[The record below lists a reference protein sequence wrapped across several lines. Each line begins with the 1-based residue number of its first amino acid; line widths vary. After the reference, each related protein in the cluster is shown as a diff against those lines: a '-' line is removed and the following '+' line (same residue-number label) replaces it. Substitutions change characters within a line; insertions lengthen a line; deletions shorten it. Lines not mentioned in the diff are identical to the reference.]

1 MTGYVTNAAGTVY
14 ALPNLIAYQVLR
26 CGGEDGCD
34 SFFCVFPAEAAD
46 TAVLDGALRFHAEH
60 EGKRVFTGVVDEV
73 SITLDSRGRLGRID
87 GRGMLARLLDNQT
100 RSADYDSA
108 QLSDILRDYV
118 TPYGITAITAPLP
131 AVDHFSV
138 DTGDTCRQAVWGYV
152 RHAGGEA
159 PRFDAQGRLL
169 IGQPGGSFTLTE
181 AAAPTAVRYTRT
193 RYGVLSQV
201 VEVRAG
207 SGFDVSVTD
216 NSHFTGLPRRKVTVV
231 SGRTLR
237 AERRTGKE
245 HIDLSE
251 RDGRLLEVTL
261 AGAFLAEP
269 DDICTVNLPRLGLS
283 AKLTVRTVRSILDE
297 AGERCII
304 TMGGI

>member
-14 ALPNLIAYQVLR
+14 ALPVLTAWQVLR

-34 SFFCVFPAEAAD
+34 SFFCTFPAQQAD
-46 TAVLDGALRFHAEH
+46 TMILDGALRFHAEH

-73 SITLDSRGRLGRID
+73 SVSLDGRGRLARID
-87 GRGMLARLLDNQT
+87 GRGLCARLIDNQT

-131 AVDHFSV
+131 AVDRFSV

-152 RHAGGEA
+152 RHAGGAA
-159 PRFDAQGRLL
+159 PRFDAEGRLL

-181 AAAPTAVRYTRT
+181 SAAPMAVRYTRT

-207 SGFDVSVTD
+207 SGFDVTVTD
-216 NSHFTGLPRRKVTVV
+216 NPRFTGLEARKVTVV

-237 AERRTGKE
+237 AERRTGAQ
-245 HIDLSE
+245 HIALSE
-251 RDGRLLEVTL
+251 RDGRLVEVTL
-261 AGAFLAEP
+261 AGLFLAEP
-269 DDICTVNLPRLGLS
+269 DDICTLNLPKLGL
-283 AKLTVRTVRSILDE
+283 TGDFTVRSVRSSPDE
-297 AGERCII
+297 GGAKCTI
-304 TMGGI
+304 TMGGT